1 MGNTESAVRRALAER
16 NGGPGLTAREL
27 GDTLGVPL
35 PAMRTTLAAVVF
47 ARDGGVT
54 CVAESKRSEARYVLG
69 DSAALRQVSA

>member
-27 GDTLGVPL
+27 GDMLGVPL

-47 ARDGGVT
+47 AKDGGVT

-69 DSAALRQVSA
+69 DSAALRRVSA